1 MSCPRLKSSES
12 KDFEKTTRLAMAT
25 QLRLELTNRYPEYK
39 VNQYNIIM
47 DVLGGCSK
55 EVEQNMKELV
65 GEKCQSIKRQMQKAI
80 RPSSLHIAR
89 MFKLSR

>member
-65 GEKCQSIKRQMQKAI
+65 GEKCESIKRQMQKAI

-89 MFKLSR
+89 MFKLSG

>member
-65 GEKCQSIKRQMQKAI
+65 GEKCESIKRQMQKAI

>member
-55 EVEQNMKELV
+55 EVEQNMKDLV
-65 GEKCQSIKRQMQKAI
+65 GEKCESIKRQMQKAI

>member
-1 MSCPRLKSSES
+1 
-12 KDFEKTTRLAMAT
+12 MAT

-55 EVEQNMKELV
+55 EVEQNMKELA
-65 GEKCQSIKRQMQKAI
+65 GEKCESIKRQMQKAI

-89 MFKLSR
+89 MFKLSG

>member
-39 VNQYNIIM
+39 VNQYNIII

-65 GEKCQSIKRQMQKAI
+65 GEKCESIKRQMQKAVL
-80 RPSSLHIAR
+80 PSSLHIAR
-89 MFKLSR
+89 MFKLSG